1 VPRSRSVDD
10 LSAAELRQLL
20 MEKQRTDHM
29 ARLAAFRRN
38 GRIIKVEP
46 IGSPPTIDDMGS
58 QVLDEEDGEADSRS
72 VARKPRLLDR
82 ALIVVEVLAVLG
94 LLMIIWNGFNVVRS
108 LNQETASVLQQPGL
122 TPTPLIVAVVLP
134 GGHTPP
140 NAPGGVQPND
150 AEIPEHL
157 RPLVQSV
164 AALPTPAP
172 SPEQAERIQIPSLGV
187 DAPIVVGDGWEQLKK
202 GVGQNLTSVNPGQS
216 GNLILSAHNDVF
228 GELFRDLDQLNPG
241 DEVIIY
247 TSQRAYV
254 YIISQTQIVE
264 PTRVDLMAQTQEPI
278 VTLVSCYPYM
288 VDNQRIVVTAT
299 LDNTR

>member
-1 VPRSRSVDD
+1 MPRSRSVDD

-38 GRIIKVEP
+38 GRIIKVSP
-46 IGSPPTIDDMGS
+46 IGSPATIDEMGS
-58 QVLDEEDGEADSRS
+58 QVTDDEVEAEESGT

-82 ALIVVEVLAVLG
+82 ALIVVEVIAVLG
-94 LLMIIWNGFNVVRS
+94 LLLIIWNGFNVVRS
-108 LNQETASVLQQPGL
+108 LNNETAGILQQPGL

-202 GVGQNLTSVNPGQS
+202 GVGQNLTSVNPGQA

-278 VTLVSCYPYM
+278 ITLVSCYPYM

-299 LDNTR
+299 LDNSR